1 MHSLAVP
8 CCIPCSGNSSKG
20 CCRALYQTIH
30 NDKIILAFDLPTLR
44 ERVLGSAREQ
54 HEGISA
60 MLLGAPNKKWPLRGL
75 WESGARLY
83 PLWGWC
89 GKLGNSRKRSIMG
102 IEAGETA
109 TVAQSFGEM

>member
-20 CCRALYQTIH
+20 RCRALYQTIH

-60 MLLGAPNKKWPLRGL
+60 KLLGAPKMAAPGP
-75 WESGARLY
+75 WESGG
-83 PLWGWC
+83 PTVPT
-89 GKLGNSRKRSIMG
+89 LGMVWKTWQFTKTFHHG
-102 IEAGETA
+102 Y
-109 TVAQSFGEM
+109 